1 MKILIANLGSTS
13 FKYRLFEVS
22 AETDATGDEQE
33 LARGGVERIGGQ
45 ESRVYASLDNAGSE
59 VTEVETIQSVPDHGV
74 ALEAAIAQLT
84 AD

>member
-22 AETDATGDEQE
+22 AQSDAVGDEQE

-45 ESRVYASLDNAGSE
+45 ESRVYASLGGAGGRS
-59 VTEVETIQSVPDHGV
+59 D
-74 ALEAAIAQLT
+74 
-84 AD
+84 